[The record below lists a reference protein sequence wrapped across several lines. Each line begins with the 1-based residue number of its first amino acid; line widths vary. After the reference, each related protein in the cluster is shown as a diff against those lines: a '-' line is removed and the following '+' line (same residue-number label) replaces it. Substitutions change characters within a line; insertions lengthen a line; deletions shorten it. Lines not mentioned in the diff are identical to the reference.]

1 MIARRAFKTITLI
14 FLSLMLLIVFSEKS
28 LGNFSS
34 EDFYISDQMTID
46 SSQDTILVSSEA
58 ALNCGTERYL

>member
-58 ALNCGTERYL
+58 ALRIAAQ